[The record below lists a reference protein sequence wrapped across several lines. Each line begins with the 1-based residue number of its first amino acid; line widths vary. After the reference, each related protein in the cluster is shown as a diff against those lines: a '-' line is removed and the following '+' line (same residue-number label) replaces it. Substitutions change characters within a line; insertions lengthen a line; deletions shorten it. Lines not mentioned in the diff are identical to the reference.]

1 MIRWVLLLL
10 LGLNLAYL
18 AFGLYRMHGVGFD
31 PYADVAPL
39 ERGPEV
45 PEIRLI
51 DALED
56 SPAAEARG
64 SEAPSRN
71 P

>member
-1 MIRWVLLLL
+1 VIRWVLLLL
-10 LGLNLAYL
+10 LGLNIAYL
-18 AFGLYRMHGVGFD
+18 AFGLYRVHQHGFD

-39 ERGPEV
+39 ERFPGAS
-45 PEIRLI
+45 EIRLI

-56 SPAAEARG
+56 SPTTEARG
-64 SEAPSRN
+64 SRDLPQR

>member
-10 LGLNLAYL
+10 LGLNIAYL
-18 AFGLYRMHGVGFD
+18 AFGLYRIHGVGFD

-51 DALED
+51 DALAD
-56 SPAAEARG
+56 SPTTEVG
-64 SEAPSRN
+64 GLEAPPQN

>member
-10 LGLNLAYL
+10 LGLNMAYL
-18 AFGLYRMHGVGFD
+18 AFGLFRVHEHGFD
-31 PYADVAPL
+31 PYSDVAPL
-39 ERGPEV
+39 ERIPGAS
-45 PEIRLI
+45 EIRLI

-56 SPAAEARG
+56 SPAMEARG
-64 SEAPSRN
+64 PGDPPRD

>member
-10 LGLNLAYL
+10 LGLNIVYL
-18 AFGLYRMHGVGFD
+18 AFGLYRMHEVGFN
-31 PYADVAPL
+31 PYGDVAPL
-39 ERGPEV
+39 ERGPGV

-51 DALED
+51 GTLAD
-56 SPAAEARG
+56 SPATEARG
-64 SEAPSRN
+64 SETPPQN